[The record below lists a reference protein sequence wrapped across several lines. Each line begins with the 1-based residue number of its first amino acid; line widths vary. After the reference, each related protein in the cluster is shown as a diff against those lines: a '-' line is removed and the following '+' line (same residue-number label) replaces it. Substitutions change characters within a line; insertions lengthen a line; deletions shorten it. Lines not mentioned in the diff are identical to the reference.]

1 MGYRNYLYIVDKKK
15 LNKARKMSASELW
28 ELVGG
33 KTELDEDIDTPW
45 IGDVLDKLEAEEFM
59 ELGKYLDYT
68 NEIQSFL
75 KPLFRNKLVH
85 NDYNCETECML
96 VKPEI
101 LQKIATIFKEKA
113 KNYYKSLLEEKS
125 PNILDTRPQLERCT
139 EDIRIKLT
147 WLESLDALPNNKWTI
162 SDTWLY
168 EYEMFNILHLM
179 RIFNPK
185 KQALIWIGH

>member
-1 MGYRNYLYIVDKKK
+1 MGYRNYLYIADKKK
-15 LNKARKMSASELW
+15 INKVHKMSANELW

-45 IGDVLDKLEAEEFM
+45 IGDVLDKLNAEEFI

-68 NEIQSFL
+68 NEIQPFL
-75 KPLFRNKLVH
+75 KPLFRDKLVH

-101 LQKIATIFKEKA
+101 LQKIATIFKEKV
-113 KNYYKSLLEEKS
+113 KGYYKSLLEEKS
-125 PNILDTRPQLERCT
+125 SNVLDTRPQLERCI
-139 EDIRIKLT
+139 EDIRTKLT
-147 WLESLDALPNNKWTI
+147 WLENSDTLPSNKWNI
-162 SDTWLY
+162 IDTWLY